1 MKSPY
6 TCMQARIHACMYA
19 RAHTMSD
26 SLWLLFLASD
36 DVLAA
41 FWIIDYDL
49 VFAPTPR
56 CIDLLQ
62 GILLLLCLSL
72 GLRPLALQYVVS
84 GLNYFGQKWWEPGE
98 EESVAKL
105 RLPAGQQAG
114 DSCLLQLHH
123 RAQMFSI

>member
-1 MKSPY
+1 MHAGTH
-6 TCMQARIHACMYA
+6 TCLHA

-56 CIDLLQ
+56 CINLLQ

-72 GLRPLALQYVVS
+72 
-84 GLNYFGQKWWEPGE
+84 
-98 EESVAKL
+98 
-105 RLPAGQQAG
+105 
-114 DSCLLQLHH
+114 
-123 RAQMFSI
+123 